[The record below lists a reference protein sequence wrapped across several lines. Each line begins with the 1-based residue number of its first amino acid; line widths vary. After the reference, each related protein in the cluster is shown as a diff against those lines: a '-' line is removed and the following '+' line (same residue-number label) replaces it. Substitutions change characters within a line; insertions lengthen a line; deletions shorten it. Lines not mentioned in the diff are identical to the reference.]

1 MTTTHRSW
9 TGLVF
14 IASSV
19 DGYIARLD
27 GDLAWLTDPPAEDRH
42 VSPHEGHDAPPDYD
56 AFTAGVSHLVLG
68 RGTYEK
74 VLTFG
79 SWPYDRF
86 RVVVLSTT
94 LPLEDDSRITVARS
108 IAQAR
113 AVLEDE
119 QATSVYVD
127 GGEVL
132 TSFMA
137 EGLID
142 ELTISR
148 APIVLGGGLP
158 LFHTLPSS
166 IRLIHQGT
174 STTQS
179 GMTCTRYR
187 VAQ

>member
-1 MTTTHRSW
+1 MTTAQRNW

-19 DGYIARLD
+19 DGYIARPD
-27 GDLAWLTDPPAEDRH
+27 GDLAWLTDPPAEHRH
-42 VSPHEGHDAPPDYD
+42 VPPYEGDDAPADYD
-56 AFTAGVSHLVLG
+56 AFTAGVSHLVMG

-86 RVVVLSTT
+86 RVLVLSTT
-94 LPLEDDSRITVARS
+94 LPANEDSRITVARS
-108 IAQAR
+108 IDQAC
-113 AVLEDE
+113 AVLGDE
-119 QATSVYVD
+119 EATSVYVD

-132 TSFMA
+132 SGFMA

-148 APIVLGGGLP
+148 APIVLGRGLP
-158 LFHTLPSS
+158 LFHTLPNS
-166 IRLIHQGT
+166 IRLLHQGT
-174 STTQS
+174 STTKS

-187 VAQ
+187 IAH